1 MLSPCLRMLTFADRR
16 GLIHVDTLT
25 LTLSEGEVLL
35 HSLLKS
41 GAALAHDCDGKLA
54 CATCCVVV
62 RAGAETLSA
71 PSDDELDML
80 DRAGAAEEGAR
91 LACQVTGAGEVT
103 VDVPRI
109 EVPAHQRSLPVT
121 LTADA
126 ARFLALQLG
135 RRPGA
140 AGVRLAV
147 APAGCSGLRY
157 RVDPIDAPGE
167 DDVVFECRGLR
178 IAVDRASLPFVQGT
192 TVRLAYEGLARR
204 LRFDNPN
211 ARQSCGCG
219 ESFGT

>member
-1 MLSPCLRMLTFADRR
+1 MDHLT
-16 GLIHVDTLT
+16 VTLT
-25 LTLSEGEVLL
+25 EGEILL

-80 DRAGAAEEGAR
+80 DRANVAEDGAR
-91 LACQVTGAGEVT
+91 LACQAVGAGEVT
-103 VDVPRI
+103 VDIRRPEAPVH
-109 EVPAHQRSLPVT
+109 EHSLPVT

-126 ARFLALQLG
+126 ARFLALQLEK
-135 RRPGA
+135 RPAA

-157 RVDPIDAPGE
+157 QVEPIDAPGA
-167 DDVVFECRGLR
+167 DDVVFECAGVRV
-178 IAVDRASLPFVQGT
+178 AVDRASLPFVQGT
-192 TVRLAYEGLARR
+192 TVRLSQEGLARR